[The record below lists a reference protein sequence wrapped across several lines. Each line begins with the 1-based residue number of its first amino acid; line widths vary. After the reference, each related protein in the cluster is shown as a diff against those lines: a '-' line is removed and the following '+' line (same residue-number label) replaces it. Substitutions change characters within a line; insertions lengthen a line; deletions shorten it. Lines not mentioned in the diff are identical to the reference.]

1 MENLVHSTLNVP
13 TLHKPITSLSH
24 CTLLPSFLSLAD
36 LPSSRVEAST
46 VAEGPLPTE
55 LVARTEQEYMV
66 LGVSPVAITCVSEI
80 VSEKSGEEEEGEKQV
95 TV

>member
-1 MENLVHSTLNVP
+1 MYSLLLPLIVLCSHHS
-13 TLHKPITSLSH
+13 SLS
-24 CTLLPSFLSLAD
+24 D

-46 VAEGPLPTE
+46 VADGPLPTE

-66 LGVSPVAITCVSEI
+66 LGVSPVAITCVSGI
-80 VSEKSGEEEEGEKQV
+80 VSEKSGEEEEQV

>member
-1 MENLVHSTLNVP
+1 MHSTLNVP
-13 TLHKPITSLSH
+13 MLHVLITSSSH
-24 CTLLPSFLSLAD
+24 CTLLPSFLSLSLSD

-46 VAEGPLPTE
+46 VARGPLPTE

-66 LGVSPVAITCVSEI
+66 LGVSLVAITCVSGI
-80 VSEKSGEEEEGEKQV
+80 VSEKSGEEEEGEEQV